1 MNTIPTFQTITELSE
16 AAKVSLKTPM
26 KEVLVFRFEETV
38 PVIRQIMPPYRPN
51 FFLINYFKGNAGY
64 QSIND
69 QTLEQGGWEAYV
81 ALMHPGQ
88 VISFRRTNWQGYG
101 LHFEPDFVA
110 IGYQQANFIRDF
122 PFFQLNAPYF
132 LPVTGTQVQR
142 VESVYQ
148 QLYNEYNRPEG
159 PEANLIQSYIFVL
172 LFELRRLYQ
181 TYWQGQSFPQKNSR
195 YWDLTYRFEQLAR
208 EHFREVRSPVQYAEW
223 LNITPKHLSDVL
235 IHTQGKPA
243 LSLLHELLLQE
254 AKNLLLYSSMPVA
267 EIAYQL
273 HFEEPTYF
281 GRFFKKLTG
290 QTPLQY
296 RMQQP

>member
-1 MNTIPTFQTITELSE
+1 MSTIPTFQTVTELSE
-16 AAKVSLKTPM
+16 AAKVFISAPM

-38 PVIRQIMPPYRPN
+38 TTIREVMPPYRAN
-51 FFLINYFKGNAGY
+51 FFLINYFRGNAGF

-69 QTLEQGGWEAYV
+69 QTLEQGPWEAYV

-101 LHFEPDFVA
+101 LHFEPDFGS
-110 IGYQQANFIRDF
+110 IGYQQANFTRDF
-122 PFFQLNAPYF
+122 PFFQPNAPYF
-132 LPVTGTQVQR
+132 LPITGAQVLR
-142 VESVYQ
+142 IESVYE
-148 QLYNEYNRPEG
+148 QLYAEYSRPEG
-159 PEANLIQSYIFVL
+159 PEASLIQSYIFVL

-181 TYWQGQSFPQKNSR
+181 QYRTGPSVPPPNSR
-195 YWDLTYRFEQLAR
+195 YWELTYRFEQLAR
-208 EHFREVRSPVQYAEW
+208 EHFREVRSPGQYADW
-223 LNITPKHLSDVL
+223 LNITPKYLSEVL
-235 IHTQGKPA
+235 MQTQGKPA
-243 LSLLHELLLQE
+243 LALLHERVLQE
-254 AKNLLLYSSMPVA
+254 AKNLLRYSNMPVA

-296 RMQQP
+296 RMQHP